1 MSSTTRSDSSA
12 GSAPIA
18 VPGAASPIS
27 RVARNPPP
35 PGIWT
40 STIATS
46 GPALG
51 GARDRLVSV
60 AGGADDLEA
69 VAELRDE
76 DGADVGVVVGDEYAG
91 PGGAPRRGVAPTAA
105 ARRCARRRTWARRP
119 RRALAA
125 RPPACRR

>member
-1 MSSTTRSDSSA
+1 MSRTTRSDSSA
-12 GSAPIA
+12 ESATIA
-18 VPGAASPIS
+18 VPGDASPIS

-91 PGGAPRRGVAPTAA
+91 DLLRHGREPYGGAPRRGRCGYGSSASMRSTTNVGASSAA
-105 ARRCARRRTWARRP
+105 SP
-119 RRALAA
+119 
-125 RPPACRR
+125 